1 MSKSI
6 SQQLHRTSIAIGV
19 GVGAFTLSLAVA
31 PANKAAAQSNWKP
44 AWDKLVSSPSSWK
57 AEWDKTVA
65 AGNKEGKVV
74 LLIPPSRT
82 GRKFISKEWPKAFP
96 DIKLSLTTLR
106 STQFVQR
113 VRTERNAKQFLWD
126 AALTGTGTGFKLRDF
141 NALDPVRPQFILPGV
156 KDPKTWGGWDKAF
169 YDKGKEYVITLR
181 QFLKM
186 PFYNAKL
193 LSPAKVKSMGAKA
206 LFLDP
211 SMKQKFVWHNPLI
224 GGSGRTF
231 SIVMR
236 NLLGDDGL
244 RTFIKDQ
251 VVILK
256 GMNDVVG
263 DMARQKYAVSFGP
276 IMTGLIKRYTKAG
289 VDLDIRPLGNT
300 PKFGA
305 YMNTGGSSLI
315 IMKNRP
321 NPNALKLWVN
331 WIMSKPVAAAMAEA
345 MGEDSRRSDVASV
358 VEPERQIVAGVDY
371 IEPQREEIDPLNRK
385 AQQFIRKA
393 IGN

>member
-6 SQQLHRTSIAIGV
+6 SQPFRRTSIATAI

-31 PANKAAAQSNWKP
+31 PANEAAAQSNWKP

-65 AGNKEGKVV
+65 AAKKEGKVV

-263 DMARQKYAVSFGP
+263 DMAREKYAVSFGP

-321 NPNALKLWVN
+321 NPNALKVWVN
-331 WIMSKPVAAAMAEA
+331 WIMSKPVAAAMAEV
-345 MGEDSRRSDVASV
+345 MGEDSRRTDVASV
-358 VEPERQIVAGVDY
+358 VEPERQIVAGMNY

-385 AQQFIRKA
+385 AQKFIRKA